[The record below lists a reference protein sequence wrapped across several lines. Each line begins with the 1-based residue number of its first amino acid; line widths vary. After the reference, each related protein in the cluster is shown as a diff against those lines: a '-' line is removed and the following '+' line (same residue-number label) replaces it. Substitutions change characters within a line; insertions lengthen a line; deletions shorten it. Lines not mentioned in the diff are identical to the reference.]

1 MSWHSIFVFA
11 AISGFIFVG
20 LGAFGAHGLSK
31 VLDAK
36 QMSWLQTGLQY
47 QSLHTVVMLGVG
59 ILLIQYDNRWLR
71 LSGLFFAL
79 GILLFS
85 GSLYILATLSIKV
98 WPYITPL
105 GGLGLL
111 AGWILL
117 LIGVLALKIKGTD
130 CE

>member
-1 MSWHSIFVFA
+1 MSWRSMLIFA

-31 VLDAK
+31 ILDAK
-36 QMSWLQTGLQY
+36 QMGWLQTGLLY
-47 QSLHTVVMLGVG
+47 QSLHTVVILVVG
-59 ILLIQYDNRWLR
+59 TLLIRFDNRWLR

-85 GSLYILATLSIKV
+85 GSLYILATLSFRV

-105 GGLGLL
+105 GGFG
-111 AGWILL
+111 L
-117 LIGVLALKIKGTD
+117 LIGWLLLFVGVLTLKTKGAN